1 MQITPVQTSN
11 TTAVNTQNQLY
22 SQIAELKNKNP
33 KANATQIAQ
42 LTQQLNSSL
51 GQTQQSVAT
60 PAVQAQLVAVKAPI
74 KAQFSPIGSSTG
86 TIVDAKA

>member
-11 TTAVNTQNQLY
+11 TASVNTQNQLY
-22 SQIAELKNKNP
+22 SQIAGLKNKDP
-33 KANATQIAQ
+33 KANAAQIAQ

-51 GQTQQSVAT
+51 GQTQQSASA
-60 PAVQAQLVAVKAPI
+60 PAVQAQPVAKLSI
-74 KAQFSPIGSSTG
+74 KAQSSPTGSSTG